1 MAHMPNHH
9 TSPLRGVF
17 AAAVTPL
24 DTQHK
29 PDPAELPTLLNH
41 LARRGCQ
48 GALLFG
54 TTGEGPSFSIAE
66 RVGYIREAVR
76 YRHSALPDFKILV
89 GTGFPSLDDTITMTR
104 QAFDLGA
111 DAVLTL
117 PPYYFKGVSAEG
129 LAAFFE
135 TVARAAVPEHGL
147 MLAYHIPQV
156 AGVGVPDDSI
166 ARLRERGIKQ
176 IVGMKDSQDDL
187 DHTLTTTRAFPGF
200 AVFAG
205 SDSILTEAL
214 AGGAAGC
221 ITALA
226 NVTSP
231 LNRAVWDAH
240 QRGQAAPDAQAKL
253 TQARQIVKSLNGPA
267 AMKAA
272 LAELFGFPHW
282 AVRPPLESLT
292 PTQAHKL
299 AAELADIVRV

>member
-1 MAHMPNHH
+1 MSAY
-9 TSPLRGVF
+9 TFPLSGVF

-24 DTQHK
+24 DPKQH
-29 PDPAELPTLLNH
+29 PDPTALPDLLSH
-41 LARRGCQ
+41 LARRGCH

-66 RVGYIREAVR
+66 RLDFLREAVR
-76 YRHSALPDFKILV
+76 YRESALPSFKILV
-89 GTGFPSLDDTITMTR
+89 GTGFPSLDDTIVMTR
-104 QAFDLGA
+104 QAFELGA

-129 LAAFFE
+129 LATFFE
-135 TVARAAVPEHGL
+135 AVARAAVPEDGL

-156 AGVGVPDDSI
+156 AGVGVPDESI
-166 ARLRERGIKQ
+166 ARLRERGVKQ

-187 DHTLTTTRAFPGF
+187 NHTLTTTRTFPGF
-200 AVFAG
+200 AVLAG

-240 QRGQAAPDAQAKL
+240 QRGETAPEAQAKL
-253 TQARQIVKSLNGPA
+253 TRARQIVKGLNGPA
-267 AMKAA
+267 AMKVA

-282 AVRPPLESLT
+282 EVRLPLEGLT
-292 PTQAHKL
+292 REQLEALTQDLRAVL
-299 AAELADIVRV
+299 VDLS

>member
-1 MAHMPNHH
+1 MPIHSH
-9 TSPLRGVF
+9 PLAGVF
-17 AAAVTPL
+17 AATVTPL
-24 DTQHK
+24 TAQHQ
-29 PDPAELPTLLNH
+29 PDVPALPALLDH
-41 LARRGCQ
+41 LAQRGCH

-66 RVGYIREAVR
+66 RLEFVREAVR
-76 YRHSALPDFKILV
+76 YRNTTRPDFKILV
-89 GTGFPSLDDTITMTR
+89 GTGFPNLDDTIRMTR
-104 QAFDLGA
+104 HAFELGA

-117 PPYYFKGVSAEG
+117 PPYYFKGVSPEG
-129 LAAFFE
+129 LATFFE
-135 TVARAAVPEHGL
+135 TVAHTAVPEDGL

-156 AGVGVPDDSI
+156 SGVGVPDESI
-166 ARLRERGIKQ
+166 ARLRERGVKQ

-187 DHTLTTTRAFPGF
+187 NHTLTTTRAFPGF

-231 LNRAVWDAH
+231 LNRAVWEAH
-240 QRGQAAPDAQAKL
+240 QRGQAAPEAQAKL
-253 TQARQIVKSLNGPA
+253 TRARHIAKGLNGPA

-272 LAELFGFPHW
+272 LTDLFGFPQW
-282 AVRPPLESLT
+282 DVRPPLDDLTREQRASLVENLRAVLVEQ
-292 PTQAHKL
+292 P
-299 AAELADIVRV
+299 

>member
-1 MAHMPNHH
+1 MSIH
-9 TSPLRGVF
+9 TSPLHGVF
-17 AAAVTPL
+17 SAAVTPL
-24 DTQHK
+24 DARHR
-29 PDPAELPTLLNH
+29 PDPAALPNLLSH
-41 LARRGCQ
+41 LARRGCH

-54 TTGEGPSFSIAE
+54 TTGEGPSFSVVE
-66 RVGYIREAVR
+66 RLDFLREAMR
-76 YRHSALPDFKILV
+76 YRQSALPDFKILV

-104 QAFDLGA
+104 QAFELGA

-135 TVARAAVPEHGL
+135 TVARAAVPEDGV

-156 AGVGVPDDSI
+156 AGVGVPDASI
-166 ARLRERGIKQ
+166 ARLRERGVKQ

-231 LNRAVWDAH
+231 LNRVVWEAH
-240 QRGQAAPDAQAKL
+240 QRGQTAPDAQAKL
-253 TQARQIVKSLNGPA
+253 TRARQIVKGFNGPA

-272 LAELFGFPHW
+272 LAERFGFPHW

-292 PTQAHKL
+292 PAQARQL
-299 AAELADIVRV
+299 GEELADIVQA

>member
-1 MAHMPNHH
+1 MPNH
-9 TSPLRGVF
+9 TFPLSGVF

-24 DTQHK
+24 DAKQQ
-29 PDPAELPTLLNH
+29 PDPTALPGLLSH
-41 LARRGCQ
+41 LARRGCH

-66 RVGYIREAVR
+66 RVDYVREAVR
-76 YRHSALPDFKILV
+76 FRDSALPGFKILV
-89 GTGFPSLDDTITMTR
+89 GTGFPSLDDTIVMTR
-104 QAFDLGA
+104 RAFDLGA

-135 TVARAAVPEHGL
+135 SVARQAVPEDRL

-156 AGVGVPDDSI
+156 AGVGVPDESV

-176 IVGMKDSQDDL
+176 MVGMKDSQDDL
-187 DHTLTTTRAFPGF
+187 NHTLTTTRAFPGF

-226 NVTSP
+226 NVASP

-240 QRGQAAPDAQAKL
+240 QRGDAQRALEAQAKL
-253 TQARQIVKSLNGPA
+253 NRARQMVKSLNGPA
-267 AMKAA
+267 AMKSA
-272 LAELFGFPHW
+272 LADVFGFPHW
-282 AVRPPLESLT
+282 DVRSPLESLT
-292 PTQAHKL
+292 PEQAQTL
-299 AAELADIVRV
+299 AQELSAVVDR

>member
-1 MAHMPNHH
+1 MLTH
-9 TSPLRGVF
+9 TSPLTGVF

-24 DTQHK
+24 NAQHH
-29 PDPAELPTLLNH
+29 PDITALPALFTH
-41 LARRGCQ
+41 LAQRGCH

-54 TTGEGPSFSIAE
+54 TTGEGPSFSIEE
-66 RVGYIREAVR
+66 RIEFVREAVR
-76 YRHSALPDFKILV
+76 YRDSASPDFKILV
-89 GTGFPSLDDTITMTR
+89 GTGFPSLEDTIRMTR

-129 LAAFFE
+129 LATFFE
-135 TVARAAVPEHGL
+135 AVARAAVPEDGL

-156 AGVGVPDDSI
+156 AGVGVPDESI
-166 ARLRERGIKQ
+166 ARLRERGVKQ

-187 DHTLTTTRAFPGF
+187 NHTLTTTRAFPGF

-214 AGGAAGC
+214 AGGGAGC

-226 NVTSP
+226 NITSP
-231 LNRAVWDAH
+231 FNRAVWDAH
-240 QRGQAAPDAQAKL
+240 QRGEVAPEAQSKL
-253 TQARQIVKSLNGPA
+253 TRARQIVKGLNGPA

-272 LAELFGFPHW
+272 LAELFGFPYW
-282 AVRPPLESLT
+282 EVRPPLEGLT
-292 PTQAHKL
+292 REQIEALTQDLRAL
-299 AAELADIVRV
+299 I

>member
-1 MAHMPNHH
+1 MPTH
-9 TSPLRGVF
+9 TPPLSGVF

-24 DTQHK
+24 NAK
-29 PDPAELPTLLNH
+29 SNPDLSALPNLLNH
-41 LARRGCQ
+41 LARRGCH

-54 TTGEGPSFSIAE
+54 TTGEGPSFSVAE
-66 RVGYIREAVR
+66 RLDYVREAVR
-76 YRHSALPDFKILV
+76 YRNSALPDFKILV

-104 QAFDLGA
+104 QAFESGA
-111 DAVLTL
+111 EAVLTL

-129 LAAFFE
+129 LATFFE
-135 TVARAAVPEHGL
+135 TVARAAVPENGL

-156 AGVGVPDDSI
+156 AGVGVPDESI
-166 ARLRERGIKQ
+166 ARLRERGVMQ

-187 DHTLTTTRAFPGF
+187 AHTLTTTRAFPGF

-205 SDSILTEAL
+205 SDSILTDAL

-231 LNRAVWDAH
+231 LNRQVWDAH
-240 QRGQAAPDAQAKL
+240 QRGQAAPDAQAAL
-253 TQARQIVKSLNGPA
+253 TRARHVVKGLNGPA

-272 LAELFGFPHW
+272 LAELFGFPSW
-282 AVRPPLESLT
+282 GVRPPLESLT
-292 PTQAHKL
+292 PDKIGALTAGL
-299 AAELADIVRV
+299 RALLSDLP